1 MNTPENSF
9 KAALAR
15 REIQIGLWV
24 ALASPYSA
32 EICAGAGFDW
42 IVIDGEH
49 APNDVPSILAQLQ
62 AVAAYP
68 THAVVR
74 PPVGDAVLIKQLLD
88 IGAQTLIV
96 PIVETAEQAR
106 MLVSAT
112 RYPPEGIRGV
122 GSSIARASRWNRYS
136 DYMKVADREVCLIVQ
151 VETRK
156 GLANLDEIAAVEG
169 VDGVFLGPADLSA
182 ALGHRGDASH
192 AEVRSAMEDA
202 VARIARANKPSGTL
216 FTDETQ
222 VRHWLGQGCTFVAV
236 GADAAVFARAVDGLA
251 RKYKSAT

>member
-1 MNTPENSF
+1 MNTPQNSF

-15 REIQIGLWV
+15 RDRLIGLWV

-62 AVAAYP
+62 AVAPYP

-74 PPVGDAVLIKQLLD
+74 PPVGDPVLIKQLLD

-96 PIVETAEQAR
+96 PMVETAEQAR

-112 RYPPEGIRGV
+112 RYPPEGMRGV
-122 GSSIARASRWNRYS
+122 GSSIARSSRWNRYS
-136 DYMKVADREVCLIVQ
+136 DYMKVADQEVCLIVQ
-151 VETRK
+151 VETRR
-156 GLANLDEIAAVEG
+156 GLVNLDEIAAVEG

-182 ALGHRGDASH
+182 ALGHRGNAAH
-192 AEVRSAMEDA
+192 PEVRGAMEDA
-202 VARIARANKPSGTL
+202 VARIAHANKPSGTL
-216 FTDETQ
+216 FADEAQ
-222 VRHWLGQGCTFVAV
+222 VRHWLAQGCTFVAV
-236 GADAAVFARAVDGLA
+236 GADAALFARSMEALA
-251 RKYKSAT
+251 QKYKQ

>member
-1 MNTPENSF
+1 MNTPKNSF

-15 REIQIGLWV
+15 RERQIGLWV

-62 AVAAYP
+62 AVAPYP
-68 THAVVR
+68 THAIVR
-74 PPVGDAVLIKQLLD
+74 PPVGDPVLIKQLLD
-88 IGAQTLIV
+88 VGAQTLIV

-112 RYPPEGIRGV
+112 RYPPVGIRGV
-122 GSSIARASRWNRYS
+122 GSSIARSSRWNRYS
-136 DYMKVADREVCLIVQ
+136 DYMKAADDEVCLIVQ

-156 GLANLDEIAAVEG
+156 GLQNLDEIAAVDG
-169 VDGVFLGPADLSA
+169 VDGVFIGPADLSA
-182 ALGHRGDASH
+182 ALGHRGNASH
-192 AEVRSAMEDA
+192 PDVRNAMEDA
-202 VARIARANKPSGTL
+202 VVRIAKAGKPSGTL
-216 FTDETQ
+216 FSDETQ
-222 VRHWLGQGCTFVAV
+222 VRHWLARGCTFVAV
-236 GADAAVFARAVDGLA
+236 GADAAVFARATEDLA
-251 RKYKSAT
+251 KRYLI